1 VATSYDAARES
12 ETCLDQTVTQEP
24 PSRQSLCHTKISL
37 ASSSPPKLS
46 TFQQYPC
53 VACPQLWLY
62 LHQPLTATCASQSH
76 FRHCNTISSS
86 LGLYLVFAV
95 PAFSEP
101 SKHYNCTWPRPSS
114 ACASCPRPP
123 PSFLPQTFFAC
134 FYDCSVKDTGRIVCR
149 SQCNCYRRR
158 PSSDP
163 SEEKA
168 SEDPNPEARP
178 AHPCGLFVVSTMGPL
193 SQL

>member
-1 VATSYDAARES
+1 MATSYDAARES

-24 PSRQSLCHTKISL
+24 PSRQSLCHTKIFL

-62 LHQPLTATCASQSH
+62 LHPPLTATCTSQSH
-76 FRHCNTISSS
+76 FRHSNNISSS
-86 LGLYLVFAV
+86 LDRYLVFAV

-114 ACASCPRPP
+114 ACASCPDHRLPFFLKLSLLVSMIV
-123 PSFLPQTFFAC
+123 PSRTRSYCLPITMQLLPQETLVGPIRGKGF
-134 FYDCSVKDTGRIVCR
+134 
-149 SQCNCYRRR
+149 RR
-158 PSSDP
+158 P
-163 SEEKA
+163 
-168 SEDPNPEARP
+168 
-178 AHPCGLFVVSTMGPL
+178 
-193 SQL
+193 

>member
-1 VATSYDAARES
+1 MATSYDAARES

-24 PSRQSLCHTKISL
+24 PSRQSLCHTKIFL

-62 LHQPLTATCASQSH
+62 LHPPLTATCASQSH
-76 FRHCNTISSS
+76 FRHSDNISSS
-86 LGLYLVFAV
+86 LDRYLVFAV

-114 ACASCPRPP
+114 ACASCPDHRLPFFLKLSLLVSMIF
-123 PSFLPQTFFAC
+123 PSRTRSYCLPITMQLLPQETLVGPIRGKGF
-134 FYDCSVKDTGRIVCR
+134 
-149 SQCNCYRRR
+149 RR
-158 PSSDP
+158 P
-163 SEEKA
+163 
-168 SEDPNPEARP
+168 
-178 AHPCGLFVVSTMGPL
+178 
-193 SQL
+193 